1 MLLLLL
7 LMSQVAGIFVNF
19 MPGQQAGHAIADC
32 LFGKVNPSGKLPLT
46 MPNKENEQEFTTEQW
61 PGLPDPTKP
70 VYANYTEKLLVG
82 YRYYDAK
89 KIDFTT
95 GFPFGHGEWATVP
108 PHTLDTDT
116 RTR

>member
-1 MLLLLL
+1 MLLTDPAATCCYLVLLLLLL

-95 GFPFGHGEWATVP
+95 GFPFGHGE
-108 PHTLDTDT
+108 
-116 RTR
+116 